1 MKFEFNEV
9 QARIGTVK
17 IVHGVSLRINAGE
30 MAGII
35 GPNGSGKSTLLRTA
49 YRHLRPHAGIVQI
62 GDEDAWQLPSKT
74 AALRVAAVPQE
85 RSSEFDFTVNEM
97 VEMGR
102 IPHMSLFGSQS
113 VVSQC
118 VVRAAMERVG
128 ILEFANRP
136 FVSLSGG
143 ERQRVLLARALA
155 QETPVL
161 VLDEPTNHLDIRH
174 QLELLTMLREL
185 RLTTLIAIHDLNLA
199 ASYCDRLHLMNHGQL
214 VASGTPEEVLTAE
227 RIAEVFGVKAQVAR
241 DEDGL
246 LRLRFQPLGWKR
258 SETIA

>member
-62 GDEDAWQLPSKT
+62 GDEDAWQLPSKA

-128 ILEFANRP
+128 ASGSCVHP
-136 FVSLSGG
+136 AMFV
-143 ERQRVLLARALA
+143 QLATSRAPTGARLHTVRAL
-155 QETPVL
+155 
-161 VLDEPTNHLDIRH
+161 
-174 QLELLTMLREL
+174 
-185 RLTTLIAIHDLNLA
+185 
-199 ASYCDRLHLMNHGQL
+199 MNEYGSTVGSLQ
-214 VASGTPEEVLTAE
+214 
-227 RIAEVFGVKAQVAR
+227 
-241 DEDGL
+241 
-246 LRLRFQPLGWKR
+246 
-258 SETIA
+258 

>member
-62 GDEDAWQLPSKT
+62 GDEDAWQLPSKA

-102 IPHMSLFGSQS
+102 IPHMSLFGS
-113 VVSQC
+113 
-118 VVRAAMERVG
+118 
-128 ILEFANRP
+128 
-136 FVSLSGG
+136 
-143 ERQRVLLARALA
+143 
-155 QETPVL
+155 
-161 VLDEPTNHLDIRH
+161 
-174 QLELLTMLREL
+174 
-185 RLTTLIAIHDLNLA
+185 
-199 ASYCDRLHLMNHGQL
+199 
-214 VASGTPEEVLTAE
+214 
-227 RIAEVFGVKAQVAR
+227 
-241 DEDGL
+241 
-246 LRLRFQPLGWKR
+246 
-258 SETIA
+258 